1 MIVGLSGYAQAGKD
15 TVAQLMQ
22 QIEPTFQRVA
32 FADPLREMLYA
43 LNPLASRLILSDYRD
58 DYYVHRP
65 VQEWVDEQGWEWAKA
80 NTTVR
85 ELLQRLGTEAG
96 RNVLGQDIWVRT
108 GVRKIRELEADGYDV
123 VVTDV
128 RFTNEAE
135 AIVGELGEVWR
146 IERPGTAPVNPHPS
160 ETAMDGWHFDRRI
173 VNSGS
178 YDDLARRVAGILE
191 GT

>member
-1 MIVGLSGYAQAGKD
+1 MIVGLSGYAQSGKD

-43 LNPLASRLILSDYRD
+43 LDPIVDLRSNTGRAWPRRVAQI
-58 DYYVHRP
+58 
-65 VQEWVDEQGWEWAKA
+65 VDEEGWEVAK
-80 NTTVR
+80 TKYPEVR
-85 ELLQRLGTEAG
+85 ALLQRLGTEAG

-160 ETAMDGWHFDRRI
+160 ETAMDGWSFDRRI